1 MKMVV
6 YAVNDE
12 ERVFFETYKDQY
24 AAELLLTAE
33 KPSLENAGLAAGMD
47 AVNVLS
53 DVVITDAM
61 YDRYKELGV
70 QVLVTRTIG
79 TEHMNL
85 SYARKI
91 GMKVCNITYSPASVA
106 DYAIMMML
114 MVLRHV
120 KPMLQRYAGRDF
132 TAQGIRGREL
142 PNMTVG
148 VIGTGRIGQT
158 LIRHLSGF
166 GCKILAWSRTERKE
180 LEVLCDYVPLE
191 QLLAES
197 DIVSL
202 HLSSTP
208 ETFHFMNAQRI
219 GSMKPGAV
227 LINTGRGALVDSWA
241 LIEGLESGHLGGAG
255 LDMIDGDRSI
265 YYRDFKNTVVPSRE
279 MAILSAMPNV
289 LMLPHMAYYTD
300 QASDDMV
307 RLGLENA
314 LLLLEGKDCP
324 FRLC

>member
-24 AAELLLTAE
+24 SAELLLTAE

>member
-12 ERVFFETYKDQY
+12 ERIFFEAYKDQY
-24 AAELLLTAE
+24 AAELLLTEE

-61 YDRYKELGV
+61 YDRYKALGV
-70 QVLVTRTIG
+70 QVVVTRTIG
-79 TEHMNL
+79 AEHMNL

-166 GCKILAWSRTERKE
+166 GCKVLAWSRTERKE
-180 LEVLCDYVPLE
+180 LEGLCDYVPLE

-265 YYRDFKNTVVPSRE
+265 YYRDFKNTLVPSRE

>member
-24 AAELLLTAE
+24 SAELLLTAE

-85 SYARKI
+85 SYAEKI

-208 ETFHFMNAQRI
+208 ETFHFMNARRI